1 MEKIYSI
8 IKAFILI
15 IATITIGC
23 SENRKRQNTD
33 EHKENPIKIL
43 IEKQIGFEIPD
54 FKEVER
60 EIGKSAFNGD
70 YTNNITLKFK
80 ENMNLDNFY
89 SEIKKRVEN
98 PRNLNYEKVNGC
110 ITLTDKWRVNVHG
123 EYSYSFMSECA
134 DGDDKHFRLD
144 ISSKD
149 SIITLSYGHW

>member
-1 MEKIYSI
+1 MNDKI
-8 IKAFILI
+8 KVLVFFIVVLF
-15 IATITIGC
+15 IGC
-23 SENRKRQNTD
+23 SENRKGRNTD

-60 EIGKSAFNGD
+60 EIGKPVFNGD
-70 YTNNITLKFK
+70 CTNTIILKFK

-98 PRNLNYEKVNGC
+98 PQNLNYEKVNGC
-110 ITLTDKWRVNVHG
+110 ITLTDEWRVNAYG

>member
-1 MEKIYSI
+1 MNDKINVLVF
-8 IKAFILI
+8 FIAALF
-15 IATITIGC
+15 IGC
-23 SENRKRQNTD
+23 SENRKGQNIY
-33 EHKENPIKIL
+33 EHKENLIKIL

-60 EIGKSAFNGD
+60 EIGKPVFNGD
-70 YTNNITLKFK
+70 YTNIIILKFK
-80 ENMNLDNFY
+80 ENVNLDNFY
-89 SEIKKRVEN
+89 SEIIKRVEN

-110 ITLTDKWRVNVHG
+110 ITLTDEWRVSIDG